1 MSYANSANRPNP
13 AAALGA
19 LGIPAAVG
27 AVLMLGLA
35 VTVVPPV
42 EIPGL
47 KGVTVPIEP
56 IDEPVDP
63 VVEPDAPP
71 ASDAPTPR
79 TPETPA
85 PRPLPPSGPIDLG
98 VETSGPITGLPG
110 LGEINTGGIGDE
122 FVIPTP
128 APRFDPV
135 AAAPR
140 GNPGR
145 WITDNDYRTPW
156 INRGYSGVAGFTL
169 SIDASGKVTDC
180 SITRSTGHTALDEA
194 TCRLLERRAQFN
206 PARDSNGAPVAGRY
220 SNQVAWEIPQ

>member
-1 MSYANSANRPNP
+1 MSYANTANRPNP

-27 AVLMLGLA
+27 AVLVLGLA

-42 EIPGL
+42 EIPGI

-56 IDEPVDP
+56 IEEPVEP
-63 VVEPDAPP
+63 VVDPTEPPKAD
-71 ASDAPTPR
+71 PTDFR
-79 TPETPA
+79 APETPA
-85 PRPLPPSGPIDLG
+85 PRPLPPSGPIDVGLD
-98 VETSGPITGLPG
+98 TSGPITGLPG
-110 LGEINTGGIGDE
+110 LGEIDTGGVGGD
-122 FVIPTP
+122 FVLPTP
-128 APRFDPV
+128 SPRYDPV

-140 GNPGR
+140 GSPGR
-145 WITDNDYRTPW
+145 WITDRDYLTPW

-194 TCRLLERRAQFN
+194 TCRLIESRARFN